1 MTDFPN
7 LFSPIKLGACEIR
20 NRIVSTG
27 HDTVLSSTGLVNDKI
42 VAYHN
47 ARAAG
52 GCGLIVTQVAAV
64 HHTAYYTKHILIA
77 TSDDFIPGYRKVVE
91 ACHGHGAKVFG
102 QLFHP
107 GREVSES
114 MDGSPAL
121 AYAPSAAPSERFRTV
136 PCEMSTDMIQEIV
149 DGYGQTA
156 ARMAEAGADGVE
168 IVGSHGYLPAQ
179 FLSQSINSRTDQYGG
194 SEENR
199 VRFLKE
205 AVASIRKQVG
215 DTLTLGMRITVDEMN
230 PAGMT
235 EQEALGAIVAL
246 SDDLD
251 YLSVVAGSS
260 ATNQGATHIVPSM
273 EYKHGYSSSQA
284 SRAKQHFNGPVII
297 TGRINQPQIAEE
309 IISSGEADL
318 CGMTRAMICDPQM
331 PNKAKGGDIDD
342 IRACIGCNQG
352 CIGHVKEGLPV
363 SCIQHP
369 ITGRE
374 LEFGE
379 LEPTSSPKKV
389 LVVGGG
395 PAGLK
400 AASTAASRGHQVTL
414 MEREGRLGGQANL
427 AQLLPQREEFGG
439 LVTNLSH
446 EAKQA
451 GVEIICNKAVDVA
464 VIEDHNPDEIILACG
479 ANPYW
484 PKIEGSEDGHV
495 VDAWQV
501 LNGSANVGSSVL
513 IADWTSDWIAL
524 GIAEKLAREGC
535 RVRLATTGGCAGE
548 VVPLYIKDRW
558 NSVLLGLGVE
568 MLPYTR
574 LFGVDAN
581 SAYLE
586 RTVVSE
592 NVIVEDVDTV
602 VLAQGHESNTE
613 LVGQLAPG
621 KDTVHVIGDC
631 LAPRDA
637 EAAVLEGYKIGS
649 RI

>member
-1 MTDFPN
+1 MTNFPN
-7 LFSPIKLGACEIR
+7 LFSPIKLGNCEIR

-27 HDTVLSSTGLVNDKI
+27 HDTVLSSTGYINDEI
-42 VAYHN
+42 VAYHT

-77 TSDDFIPGYRKVVE
+77 TNNDFIPGYRKVVD
-91 ACHGHGAKVFG
+91 ACHSHGSKVFG

-121 AYAPSAAPSERFRTV
+121 AFAPSASPSERFRTI
-136 PCEMSTDMIQEIV
+136 PCEMTVDMIEEIV
-149 DGYGQTA
+149 DGYGQVA
-156 ARMAEAGADGVE
+156 NRMAEAGADGVE
-168 IVGSHGYLPAQ
+168 IVASHGYLPAQ
-179 FLSQSINSRTDQYGG
+179 FLSQSVNTRTDQYGG

-199 VRFLKE
+199 VRFLRE
-205 AVASIRKQVG
+205 VIASIRKQAG
-215 DTLTLGMRITVDEMN
+215 SSLTLGMRITIDEMN

-235 EQEALGAIVAL
+235 EQEALSGIAAI

-284 SRAKQHFNGPVII
+284 SRAKKHFQGPVII

-309 IISSGEADL
+309 IINSGEADL
-318 CGMTRAMICDPQM
+318 CGMTRAMICDPEM

-342 IRACIGCNQG
+342 IRACIGCNQA
-352 CIGHVKEGLPV
+352 CIGHVKEGIPV
-363 SCIQHP
+363 SCIQYP
-369 ITGRE
+369 VTGRE
-374 LEFGE
+374 LEYGA
-379 LEPTSSPKKV
+379 LAPASSPKDI

-395 PAGLK
+395 PAGMK
-400 AASTAASRGHQVTL
+400 AAATAASRGHRTTL
-414 MEREGRLGGQANL
+414 MERDARLGGQANL
-427 AQLLPQREEFGG
+427 AHLLPQREEFAG
-439 LVTNLSH
+439 LITNLSR
-446 EAKQA
+446 EVDRA
-451 GVEIICNKAVDVA
+451 GVQVICNQDVDTS
-464 VIEDHNPDEIILACG
+464 VIEQHAPDEVILACG
-479 ANPYW
+479 AKPYW
-484 PKIEGSEDGHV
+484 PEIEGSEEGHI

-501 LNGSANVGSSVL
+501 LDGSANVGSSVL
-513 IADWTSDWIAL
+513 VADWTSDWIAL

-548 VVPLYIKDRW
+548 VIPLYIKDRW

-568 MLPYTR
+568 MMPYTR
-574 LFGVDAN
+574 LFGVDAT

-592 NVIVEDVDTV
+592 HVVVEDVDTV
-602 VLAQGHESNTE
+602 VLAQGHVSNTE
-613 LVGQLAPG
+613 LVRQLAD
-621 KDTVHVIGDC
+621 KNYNVHTIGDC

-637 EAAVLEGYKIGS
+637 EAAVLEGFKIGAS
-649 RI
+649 I